1 MKSFKLKE
9 INEVVKGEIV
19 GNTSQLISSPEEL
32 DTANSSQIT
41 FIGSKKFEKLWAT
54 SKASIAIVNDD
65 ISIEPGENRAF
76 IKVKNADLTMCQVV
90 DLFAPPSP
98 IFHQNIHPNAVV
110 DSTAV
115 IGTNVKIGAG
125 CYVGPNVKIGN
136 NSIVYPN
143 VTILDDSSIGNNTT
157 IWSGSVIRERCYIG
171 NNCTIHSN
179 ATIGADGFGFKPC
192 PINGLV
198 KMPQIGN
205 VVIGNNVEIG
215 ANSCVDR
222 GKFSSTILG
231 DGCKIDN
238 LVQIGHNS
246 KLGRFCI
253 MAGNSGL
260 AGSVTLGNGVI
271 IGGSASIKDHT
282 TIGDGAI
289 VGAGS
294 GVTGDIA
301 AGKIMLGY
309 PAVEARDAL
318 KQWAILKRL
327 VRESNGK

>member
-1 MKSFKLKE
+1 MKSYTILE
-9 INEVVKGEIV
+9 INEVLKGVIA
-19 GNTSQLISSPEEL
+19 GSTSQTITAPEQLEIANESEIS
-32 DTANSSQIT
+32 
-41 FIGSKKFEKLWAT
+41 FIGNKKYEKLWET
-54 SKASIAIVNDD
+54 SKACVAIVNED

-76 IKVKNADLTMCQVV
+76 IKVKNADLAMSQV
-90 DLFAPPSP
+90 LEMFAPSTP
-98 IFHQNIHPNAVV
+98 IFAQDIHP
-110 DSTAV
+110 TAV
-115 IGTNVKIGAG
+115 IDDSAVLGTGVRIGAG
-125 CYVGPNVKIGN
+125 SYIGPKVSIGN
-136 NSIVYPN
+136 NTTIYPN
-143 VTILDDSSIGNNTT
+143 VTILDECTIGKNTV
-157 IWSGSVIRERCYIG
+157 IWPGTVIRERCHVGSDCI
-171 NNCTIHSN
+171 IHPN
-179 ATIGADGFGFKPC
+179 ATIGADGFGFRPC
-192 PINGLV
+192 AERGLV
-198 KMPQIGN
+198 KIPQIGN
-205 VVIGNNVEIG
+205 VIIGNNVEIG
-215 ANSCVDR
+215 ANTCVDR

-246 KLGRFCI
+246 KLGKFCI

-294 GVTGDIA
+294 GVTGDIP
-301 AGKIMLGY
+301 AGKTMLGY

-327 VRESNGK
+327 VKNS